1 MQSLEQKPPEHKDPA
16 SSSRPRQLGLELEQ
30 RDAAISACERYRYT
44 LERRWGTGAIAV
56 FALCN
61 PSTADALED
70 DHTVRKCRGF
80 ARRWGCGGFTIVNAC
95 ALRSRHPRRL
105 LEVADP
111 VGIQNEA
118 QLHRVL
124 ASTTGPL
131 VVGWGDAL
139 PLELERHTERML
151 AIARS
156 HGRTPLCLGC
166 CDSGRPR
173 HPLTLA
179 YSTPLEL
186 FAGATQRVAE
196 PRRRNP

>member
-1 MQSLEQKPPEHKDPA
+1 
-16 SSSRPRQLGLELEQ
+16 LELEQ
-30 RDAAISACERYRYT
+30 RDAVISACGQYRYT

-56 FALCN
+56 FVLCN

-70 DHTVRKCRGF
+70 DQTVRKCRGF
-80 ARRWGCGGFTIVNAC
+80 ARRWGCGGFVILNPC
-95 ALRSRHPRRL
+95 ALRSRHPSRL
-105 LEVADP
+105 LGAVDP

-118 QLHRVL
+118 HAHRVL

-139 PLELERHTERML
+139 PLELEAHADRLL
-151 AIARS
+151 AIGRS
-156 HGRTPLCLGC
+156 HGRAPLCLGR

-179 YSTPLEL
+179 YATPLEP
-186 FAGATQRVAE
+186 FASSSSSSSA
-196 PRRRNP
+196 PSRRRGQHYGGAGRG